1 MGTYTYEKKLAF
13 IKELYC
19 PARQVADE
27 TGCSW
32 QLILAQAAQET
43 GWGEKILAGTNN
55 IFNIK
60 ASPDW
65 NGDVKTFNVWEIVAG
80 NKIWVNAPFRVYASI
95 LDSLRDRQKFLEDN
109 KRYRRAGLQDEDVK
123 GDLVK
128 EAQALQRAGY
138 ATDPSYAAKL
148 QEVFDGKTMQSAI
161 AEAKKQGCKGCLPTI
176 NLYIRDAA
184 RVALANTKVRASQGH
199 NSRELVTDD
208 IGHVQIQAAL
218 SGGRISIDVWSE
230 HESKW
235 IAIMEKVTPTSPPT
249 VVAVVAPTLMIAL
262 STERHEPATTTA
274 EVRNQSVQSHTSSG
288 SPLTAADE
296 NVGHYII
303 ERGDSLSKIAKK
315 YSTSYLTLA
324 RLNGISSPHFIFPG
338 QTLKVPKRRHAA
350 VSPDPVSAASISS
363 VLTAEAAQ
371 RAATP
376 HLDAHNAVHAV
387 RHRNE
392 ANHPQTDLLSAR
404 RAPWMAVA
412 ELEFRAGVRRRGG
425 VHPDQHIVEYFSA
438 TSLGT
443 QRSDNLAYC
452 AAFVNWCLT
461 CAGYQGNNSAGANSL
476 STWGR
481 PTRNNKPAYRAIAVV
496 HFPTG
501 GHHVTFVNGMAPSRP
516 NALRIATLGGNQGH
530 AHEVSHSAVP
540 ASWVTHY
547 RFPTG
552 YAEHDEDYEL
562 EQSSVDSAQMSATS
576 TH

>member
-1 MGTYTYEKKLAF
+1 
-13 IKELYC
+13 
-19 PARQVADE
+19 
-27 TGCSW
+27 
-32 QLILAQAAQET
+32 
-43 GWGEKILAGTNN
+43 
-55 IFNIK
+55 
-60 ASPDW
+60 
-65 NGDVKTFNVWEIVAG
+65 
-80 NKIWVNAPFRVYASI
+80 
-95 LDSLRDRQKFLEDN
+95 
-109 KRYRRAGLQDEDVK
+109 
-123 GDLVK
+123 
-128 EAQALQRAGY
+128 
-138 ATDPSYAAKL
+138 
-148 QEVFDGKTMQSAI
+148 MQSAI
-161 AEAKKQGCKGCLPTI
+161 AEAKKQGCRGCLPTI

-208 IGHVQIQAAL
+208 TGQVQIQAAL
-218 SGGRISIDVWSE
+218 SGGRISIDVWWE

-249 VVAVVAPTLMIAL
+249 VVTLVAPTLMIAL
-262 STERHEPATTTA
+262 STERHEPASTA
-274 EVRNQSVQSHTSSG
+274 EVRAQSAQSRTSSRA
-288 SPLTAADE
+288 PVTAADE
-296 NVGHYII
+296 NAGHYII
-303 ERGDSLSKIAKK
+303 KRGDSLSKIAKQ

-338 QTLKVPKRRHAA
+338 QTLKVPKRPHAA
-350 VSPDPVSAASISS
+350 VSPDPVAAGSGSS
-363 VLTAEAAQ
+363 VLTAEDAQ
-371 RAATP
+371 RAAAP
-376 HLDAHNAVHAV
+376 GLDAHNAVHAV

-412 ELEFRAGVRRRGG
+412 EVEFQAGVRRRGG
-425 VHPDQHIVEYFSA
+425 AHPDRHIEEYFSA
-438 TSLGT
+438 TSLGR

-461 CAGYQGNNSAGANSL
+461 CAGYQGNNNAGASSL

-481 PTRNNKPAYRAIAVV
+481 ATRNNQPAYGAIAVV

-540 ASWVTHY
+540 ASWITHY

-552 YAEHDEDYEL
+552 YVEHDEDYEL
-562 EQSSVDSAQMSATS
+562 EQSSVDGAQMSATS